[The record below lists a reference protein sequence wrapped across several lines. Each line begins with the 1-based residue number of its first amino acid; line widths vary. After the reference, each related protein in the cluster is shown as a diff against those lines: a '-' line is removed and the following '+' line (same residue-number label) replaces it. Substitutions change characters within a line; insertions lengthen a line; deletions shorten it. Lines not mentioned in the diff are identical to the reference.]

1 MTHDLIPASAIV
13 AEARAWLGVPFRHQG
28 RAWHG
33 VDCIG
38 LASEV
43 VRSLGCLPPDYEYS
57 VYTRTPQRDAMQT
70 ELLRLGAVPG
80 SVEPGALVVCQW
92 FSDPQHVAIVADGPH
107 GLTLIH
113 ALADVGKVVEH
124 RFDAAWQRLAR
135 RGGIY
140 ALPGVHY
147 GR

>member
-38 LASEV
+38 LAIEV
-43 VRSLGCLPPDYEYS
+43 GRSVGFLPPDYEYS

-70 ELLRLGAVPG
+70 ELLRLAAVPG
-80 SVEPGALVVCQW
+80 SADPGAPVVCQW
-92 FSDPQHVAIVADGPH
+92 FSDPHHVAIVAYRPPRPP
-107 GLTLIH
+107 LIQ
-113 ALADVGKVVEH
+113 APTA
-124 RFDAAWQRLAR
+124 
-135 RGGIY
+135 
-140 ALPGVHY
+140 
-147 GR
+147 